1 MELLRDKKFVEFQD
15 EKNSSYH
22 KLLSALSDVGKIMDL
37 EMKPSIDNLDSNTQC
52 TSDWEEIEGKLKIQ
66 KNIIKEVHYVYDNE
80 KTADLILEVIESLE
94 KLMKIEAEKT
104 NEVNIC
110 RG

>member
-1 MELLRDKKFVEFQD
+1 MELLRDKKYVEIQD
-15 EKNSSYH
+15 EKNLSYH
-22 KLLSALSDVGKIMDL
+22 KLLSAFSDVEKIIDL
-37 EMKPSIDNLDSNTQC
+37 EMKPSIDNSDSN
-52 TSDWEEIEGKLKIQ
+52 TSDWEEIKGKLKIQ
-66 KNIIKEVHYVYDNE
+66 KNITKEVHYVYDNE

-104 NEVNIC
+104 NKVNIC